1 MVRQIPSKTQLGV
14 IKSNT
19 NQGVE
24 TPKIVYPES
33 DNKPMADNTRQFT
46 WIVKIK
52 ENLEILFKSNADVFV
67 AGDLF
72 WYPVEGSNKIKL
84 APDTMVVFGR
94 PKGHR
99 GSYRQWEENNIP
111 PQVVFEIL
119 SPGNNNTEM
128 DRKKLFYLEH
138 GVEEYYVYDPDR
150 ISLEVSIRENNS
162 FKEIEN
168 FTTWTSPR
176 LKIRFDM
183 SQDELVIYYPDG
195 SKFLSPVELSN
206 YAEQERFLKEQET
219 QRAEREK
226 LLKEQ
231 ETQRAERER
240 LLKEQETQRAERE
253 RLIKEQETQRAER
266 ERLLKEQETQRAER
280 ERLLKEQETQRAERE
295 RLLKEQET
303 QRAEQERFLKEQE
316 TQRAE
321 RERLLK
327 EQEQIK
333 YQTLLSQLKAKGID
347 ITALE

>member
-14 IKSNT
+14 IESNISH
-19 NQGVE
+19 GVE

-219 QRAEREK
+219 QRAERE
-226 LLKEQ
+226 
-231 ETQRAERER
+231 R
-240 LLKEQETQRAERE
+240 LLKEQETQRA
-253 RLIKEQETQRAER
+253 
-266 ERLLKEQETQRAER
+266 
-280 ERLLKEQETQRAERE
+280 
-295 RLLKEQET
+295 
-303 QRAEQERFLKEQE
+303 EQE

>member
-1 MVRQIPSKTQLGV
+1 MGGIDMVRQIPSKTQLGV
-14 IKSNT
+14 IESNIS
-19 NQGVE
+19 QGVE

-52 ENLEILFKSNADVFV
+52 ENLEILFKYNADVFV

-206 YAEQERFLKEQET
+206 YAEQET

-240 LLKEQETQRAERE
+240 L
-253 RLIKEQETQRAER
+253 
-266 ERLLKEQETQRAER
+266 
-280 ERLLKEQETQRAERE
+280 
-295 RLLKEQET
+295 
-303 QRAEQERFLKEQE
+303 LKEQE

>member
-1 MVRQIPSKTQLGV
+1 MVRQIPPKTQLGV
-14 IKSNT
+14 IKSEI

-24 TPKIVYPES
+24 TSEIVYPES

-72 WYPVEGSNKIKL
+72 WYPVKGSNKIKL
-84 APDTMVVFGR
+84 APDTMVVLGR
-94 PKGHR
+94 PKGYR
-99 GSYRQWEENNIP
+99 GSYRQWEEDNIP

-119 SPGNNNTEM
+119 SPGNTQDEM
-128 DRKKLFYLEH
+128 DKKKLFYLKY
-138 GVEEYYVYDPDR
+138 GVEEYYVYDPDG
-150 ISLEVSIRENNS
+150 ISLKVSIKENNS

-183 SQDELVIYYPDG
+183 TQDELVIYYPDG
-195 SKFLSPVELSN
+195 SRFLSPVELSN

-240 LLKEQETQRAERE
+240 LLKEQE
-253 RLIKEQETQRAER
+253 
-266 ERLLKEQETQRAER
+266 
-280 ERLLKEQETQRAERE
+280 
-295 RLLKEQET
+295 
-303 QRAEQERFLKEQE
+303 
-316 TQRAE
+316 
-321 RERLLK
+321 
-327 EQEQIK
+327 QIK

>member
-1 MVRQIPSKTQLGV
+1 MVRQIPSKTQLRV
-14 IKSNT
+14 IESNIS
-19 NQGVE
+19 QGVE

-52 ENLEILFKSNADVFV
+52 ENLEILFKYNTDVFV

-138 GVEEYYVYDPDR
+138 GVEEYYVYNPDK

-206 YAEQERFLKEQET
+206 YAEQET

-240 LLKEQETQRAERE
+240 LLKEQETQRAE
-253 RLIKEQETQRAER
+253 Q
-266 ERLLKEQETQRAER
+266 
-280 ERLLKEQETQRAERE
+280 E

>member
-1 MVRQIPSKTQLGV
+1 MGGIDMVRQVPPKTQPGV
-14 IKSNT
+14 IKSNI
-19 NQGVE
+19 NQVGE
-24 TPKIVYPES
+24 TIVPEIVYPES
-33 DNKPMADNTRQFT
+33 DGEPMADNTRQFT

-99 GSYRQWEENNIP
+99 GSYRQWEEDDIP

-119 SPGNNNTEM
+119 SPGNTQDEM
-128 DRKKLFYLEH
+128 DKKKLFYLKH

-162 FKEIEN
+162 FKEIKDVSV
-168 FTTWTSPR
+168 WTSPR
-176 LKIRFDM
+176 LNVRFDM
-183 SQDELVIYYPDG
+183 TGDELVIYYPDG
-195 SKFLSPVELSN
+195 GRFLSPVELSN
-206 YAEQERFLKEQET
+206 YAEQENQRAERET

-231 ETQRAERER
+231 ETQRAERE
-240 LLKEQETQRAERE
+240 TQRAERE
-253 RLIKEQETQRAER
+253 K
-266 ERLLKEQETQRAER
+266 LLK
-280 ERLLKEQETQRAERE
+280 
-295 RLLKEQET
+295 
-303 QRAEQERFLKEQE
+303 EQERFLKEQE

-321 RERLLK
+321 QERLLK
-327 EQEQIK
+327 EQEKFLKEQEQLK
-333 YQTLLSQLKAKGID
+333 YQTLLAQLKAKGID
-347 ITALE
+347 ISTLE

>member
-1 MVRQIPSKTQLGV
+1 MVRQIPSKTQLRV
-14 IKSNT
+14 IDSNIS
-19 NQGVE
+19 QGVE

-52 ENLEILFKSNADVFV
+52 ENLEILFKYNADVFV

-162 FKEIEN
+162 FNEIEN

-231 ETQRAERER
+231 ETQRAEREK
-240 LLKEQETQRAERE
+240 LLKEQETQRA
-253 RLIKEQETQRAER
+253 
-266 ERLLKEQETQRAER
+266 
-280 ERLLKEQETQRAERE
+280 EQETQRAERE

>member
-1 MVRQIPSKTQLGV
+1 MGGIDMVRQIPSKTQLRV
-14 IKSNT
+14 IKSNIS
-19 NQGVE
+19 QGVE
-24 TPKIVYPES
+24 TPEIVYPES

-183 SQDELVIYYPDG
+183 TQDELVIYYPDG
-195 SKFLSPVELSN
+195 SKFLNPVELSN
-206 YAEQERFLKEQET
+206 YAEQETQRAEREKLLKEQET

-231 ETQRAERER
+231 ETQRAEREK
-240 LLKEQETQRAERE
+240 L
-253 RLIKEQETQRAER
+253 
-266 ERLLKEQETQRAER
+266 
-280 ERLLKEQETQRAERE
+280 
-295 RLLKEQET
+295 
-303 QRAEQERFLKEQE
+303 LKEQE

>member
-1 MVRQIPSKTQLGV
+1 MVRQIPPKTQLGV
-14 IKSNT
+14 IKSEI

-24 TPKIVYPES
+24 TSEIVYPES

-72 WYPVEGSNKIKL
+72 WYPVKGSNKIKL

-94 PKGHR
+94 PKGYR
-99 GSYRQWEENNIP
+99 GSYRQWEEDNIP

-119 SPGNNNTEM
+119 SPGNTQDEM
-128 DRKKLFYLEH
+128 DKKKLFYLKY

-150 ISLEVSIRENNS
+150 ISLKVSIKENNS

-183 SQDELVIYYPDG
+183 TQDELVIYYPDG
-195 SKFLSPVELSN
+195 SRFLSPVELSN

-219 QRAEREK
+219 QRAERE
-226 LLKEQ
+226 
-231 ETQRAERER
+231 R

-253 RLIKEQETQRAER
+253 KLLKEQERFLKEQETQRAER

-295 RLLKEQET
+295 RLLKEQE
-303 QRAEQERFLKEQE
+303 
-316 TQRAE
+316 
-321 RERLLK
+321 
-327 EQEQIK
+327 QIK

>member
-1 MVRQIPSKTQLGV
+1 MVRQIPPKTELQV
-14 IKSNT
+14 IESNISH
-19 NQGVE
+19 GVE

-99 GSYRQWEENNIP
+99 GSYRQWEEDNIP

-119 SPGNNNTEM
+119 SPGNTQDEM
-128 DRKKLFYLEH
+128 DKKKLFYLKH

-162 FKEIEN
+162 FKEIKD
-168 FTTWTSPR
+168 FSVWTSPR
-176 LKIRFDM
+176 LDVRFDM
-183 SQDELVIYYPDG
+183 TGDELVIYYPDG
-195 SKFLSPVELSN
+195 GRFLSPVELSN
-206 YAEQERFLKEQET
+206 YA
-219 QRAEREK
+219 
-226 LLKEQ
+226 
-231 ETQRAERER
+231 
-240 LLKEQETQRAERE
+240 
-253 RLIKEQETQRAER
+253 EQETQRAER

-295 RLLKEQET
+295 KFSKEQEDFSKSRKLNV
-303 QRAEQERFLKEQE
+303 QNVKNCLKNKKDFSKS
-316 TQRAE
+316 RN
-321 RERLLK
+321 K
-327 EQEQIK
+327 
-333 YQTLLSQLKAKGID
+333 
-347 ITALE
+347 

>member
-240 LLKEQETQRAERE
+240 LIKEQETQRAERE
-253 RLIKEQETQRAER
+253 RLI
-266 ERLLKEQETQRAER
+266 KEQETQRAER

-327 EQEQIK
+327 EQETQRAERERLLKEQEQIK